1 MALTKDQ
8 KKEVIDNVSNLLSES
23 KMTVVAAYPGTT
35 VKAIQ
40 QLRRDAKPAGTTVK
54 VLKNRLVIKA
64 LEGNDTLK
72 GVDVSELKGQLLYA
86 FNAQDEVAPAQT
98 LAMFA
103 KKNPTLEFVGAI
115 TSDGNFM
122 NADEVKAL
130 ATLPSKPQLIAE
142 VLATLSSP
150 LNDTLGALAGNLHG
164 LLDAVEAKAT
174 N

>member
-1 MALTKDQ
+1 MSLTKDQ
-8 KKEVIDNVSNLLSES
+8 KKEVIDTVSNLLSES

-35 VKAIQ
+35 VKAMQ
-40 QLRRDAKPAGTTVK
+40 QLRRDSKPGGTTVK

-64 LEGNDTLK
+64 LENNDALK
-72 GVDVSELKGQLLYA
+72 GVDVSQLKGQLLYA

-98 LAMFA
+98 LAAFA
-103 KKNPTLEFVGAI
+103 KTNPTLEFVGAI
-115 TSDGNFM
+115 TADGEFM
-122 NADEVKAL
+122 STDEVKAL

-142 VLATLSSP
+142 VVAMLSSP
-150 LNDTLGALAGNLHG
+150 LNDVMGALSGNLHG